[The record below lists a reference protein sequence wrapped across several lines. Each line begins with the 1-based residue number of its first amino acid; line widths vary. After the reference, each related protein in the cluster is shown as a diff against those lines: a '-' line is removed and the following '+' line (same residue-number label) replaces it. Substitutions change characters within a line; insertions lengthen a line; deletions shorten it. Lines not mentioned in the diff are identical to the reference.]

1 MVASAAFAEFLK
13 EQLAPLG
20 PVTLRLMFGKT
31 GVSREGV
38 MLGTP
43 SISAGTAVRRAARTH
58 RLGAGGDGDRRFR

>member
-43 SISAGTAVRRAARTH
+43 SISAWTTATEKPSRRPGP
-58 RLGAGGDGDRRFR
+58 LRR